1 VISHVWPADCSALD
15 NPVWSA
21 LCGPHRSLAGGL
33 DDLLWYPPPIAPFAA
48 VPTADVLPDLESAH
62 RRGLAEQGHGLAD
75 QAYFVGAC
83 PTSLPGGWRFVS
95 RSYILQMFPTADI
108 PETGED
114 AGIVLGET
122 DRVAMRELTQIAFP
136 DFFRERTPELGL
148 YLGIYDGAR
157 LIAMAGERLA
167 LTGLQEISGVCTHPD
182 FAGRG
187 HARRLTRALLS
198 RHRRR
203 GVASFL
209 HVSEGNAGARRLYD
223 SMGFVVRASLL
234 MCKVERTAA
243 QLTSPALAPCAP

>member
-1 VISHVWPADCSALD
+1 VQLK
-15 NPVWSA
+15 
-21 LCGPHRSLAGGL
+21 
-33 DDLLWYPPPIAPFAA
+33 DLMWYPPSVAPFVAI
-48 VPTADVLPDLESAH
+48 PTADIVPDLESAH
-62 RRGLAEQGHGLAD
+62 CHGLATPV
-75 QAYFVGAC
+75 YFVGAC
-83 PTSLPGGWRFVS
+83 PPSLPDGWRFVS
-95 RSYILQMFPTADI
+95 RSQILQMFPTEV
-108 PETGED
+108 PEPNED

-122 DRVAMRELTQIAFP
+122 DRTAMRELTQIAFP
-136 DFFRERTPELGL
+136 DFFRERTAELGL
-148 YLGIYDGAR
+148 YLGIYEGAR

-209 HVSEGNAGARRLYD
+209 HVSEGNAGARRLYG

-234 MCKVERTAA
+234 MCKAERR
-243 QLTSPALAPCAP
+243 APPL

>member
-1 VISHVWPADCSALD
+1 M
-15 NPVWSA
+15 WSA
-21 LCGPHRSLAGGL
+21 LSGPQRSLAGQL
-33 DDLLWYPPPIAPFAA
+33 NDLMWYPPSVAPFAA
-48 VPTADVLPDLESAH
+48 IPTADIVPDLESAH
-62 RRGLAEQGHGLAD
+62 RHGLAD
-75 QAYFVGAC
+75 SVYFVGVC
-83 PTSLPGGWRFVS
+83 PSALPDGWRFVS
-95 RSYILQMFPTADI
+95 RSQILQMFPTGV
-108 PETGED
+108 PEPSED
-114 AGIVLGET
+114 AGVVLGET
-122 DRVAMRELTQIAFP
+122 DRTAMRELTQIAFP
-136 DFFRERTPELGL
+136 DFFRERTAELGL
-148 YLGIYDGAR
+148 YLGIYEGAR

-234 MCKVERTAA
+234 MCKVERRAA
-243 QLTSPALAPCAP
+243 PL

>member
-1 VISHVWPADCSALD
+1 M
-15 NPVWSA
+15 
-21 LCGPHRSLAGGL
+21 
-33 DDLLWYPPPIAPFAA
+33 WYPPSVAPFVAI
-48 VPTADVLPDLESAH
+48 PTADIVPDLESAH
-62 RRGLAEQGHGLAD
+62 RHGLAD
-75 QAYFVGAC
+75 PVYFVGVC
-83 PTSLPGGWRFVS
+83 PPSLPDGWRFVS
-95 RSYILQMFPTADI
+95 RSQILQMFPTEV
-108 PETGED
+108 PEPNED

-122 DRVAMRELTQIAFP
+122 DRTAMRELTQIAFP
-136 DFFRERTPELGL
+136 EFFRERTAELGL
-148 YLGIYDGAR
+148 YLGIYEGAR

-209 HVSEGNAGARRLYD
+209 HVSEGNAGARRLYG

-234 MCKVERTAA
+234 MCKVERRAA
-243 QLTSPALAPCAP
+243 PI

>member
-1 VISHVWPADCSALD
+1 M
-15 NPVWSA
+15 WSA
-21 LCGPHRSLAGGL
+21 LSGPHRSLAGLLG
-33 DDLLWYPPPIAPFAA
+33 DLSWYPPAIAPFVA
-48 VPTADVLPDLESAH
+48 VLTADVLPDLESAH
-62 RRGLAEQGHGLAD
+62 RHGLAD

-83 PTSLPGGWRFVS
+83 PASLPDGWRFVS

-114 AGIVLGET
+114 AGVVLGET
-122 DRVAMRELTQIAFP
+122 DRDAMRELTQIAFP

-157 LIAMAGERLA
+157 LVAMAGERLA
-167 LTGLQEISGVCTHPD
+167 LAGLQEISGVCTHPD

-203 GVASFL
+203 GVGSFL
-209 HVSEGNAGARRLYD
+209 HVSEGNVGARRLYE

-234 MCKVERTAA
+234 MCKVERIAA
-243 QLTSPALAPCAP
+243 QPWRSQRCRTCR